1 MANILI
7 SYISL
12 LNREGMP
19 LTYSTFLDDGTTV
32 SGRQTNEA
40 GTKTILKML
49 DSRGEKLDRMICLCS
64 KNVKEDEIVFN
75 PEKNCIY
82 PDEPCSAVSYEYFK
96 NSIEMYSE
104 SVLGKSLPVNDFFRT
119 VDVCDDFEK
128 YVPEVLKH
136 IKPGDSIYI
145 DTTGGFRDAI
155 IYLQLIMNLLKCSG
169 IKIEMMIYSKIAGKN
184 SCVMKMSGIEMYYD
198 ILDGVNE
205 FVTSGKSRLLESF
218 ARKYAGQVDNTPVG
232 EFISRAGKFADSL
245 QLCDLSRLTDITSD
259 IYQTVEKIEKIEKPD
274 SVESIFQNI
283 LPVVKNKFVS
293 DCSDY
298 CSIIEW
304 CLDNELVQQA
314 LTIYIEKIPEI
325 LFDTDKGYITA
336 PKPLENARK
345 EALVNPSR
353 KNIFASA
360 FYEDFMECCVKDT
373 NIFKEIKRIADN
385 FKDISGHTDFWEK
398 QKKSDYDEV
407 NNFVKVFKRIYSE
420 SRCGGEVKTSF
431 SNTEYDLLYID
442 VLLFV
447 SRMNRDSEK
456 GARVKFKPL
465 LNMLTNNYSRE
476 FKIMLGISSEK
487 KNTFDK
493 KLENYRFVNNRMAQ
507 KAGFTVKNLELLK
520 PVMLDYILAK
530 AFRNQIN
537 HASDEENLTDD
548 QKKFFEDMD
557 YAVDLNV
564 SNIRRLLNKAVK
576 NIKALEG

>member
-119 VDVCDDFEK
+119 VDVCDDFER

-205 FVTSGKSRLLESF
+205 FVTSGKSDCLKVLPE
-218 ARKYAGQVDNTPVG
+218 NMPV
-232 EFISRAGKFADSL
+232 R
-245 QLCDLSRLTDITSD
+245 
-259 IYQTVEKIEKIEKPD
+259 
-274 SVESIFQNI
+274 
-283 LPVVKNKFVS
+283 
-293 DCSDY
+293 
-298 CSIIEW
+298 
-304 CLDNELVQQA
+304 
-314 LTIYIEKIPEI
+314 
-325 LFDTDKGYITA
+325 
-336 PKPLENARK
+336 
-345 EALVNPSR
+345 
-353 KNIFASA
+353 
-360 FYEDFMECCVKDT
+360 
-373 NIFKEIKRIADN
+373 
-385 FKDISGHTDFWEK
+385 
-398 QKKSDYDEV
+398 
-407 NNFVKVFKRIYSE
+407 
-420 SRCGGEVKTSF
+420 
-431 SNTEYDLLYID
+431 
-442 VLLFV
+442 
-447 SRMNRDSEK
+447 
-456 GARVKFKPL
+456 
-465 LNMLTNNYSRE
+465 
-476 FKIMLGISSEK
+476 
-487 KNTFDK
+487 
-493 KLENYRFVNNRMAQ
+493 
-507 KAGFTVKNLELLK
+507 
-520 PVMLDYILAK
+520 
-530 AFRNQIN
+530 
-537 HASDEENLTDD
+537 
-548 QKKFFEDMD
+548 
-557 YAVDLNV
+557 
-564 SNIRRLLNKAVK
+564 
-576 NIKALEG
+576 